1 MPGEAEILVAAYK
14 LAILTFYI
22 GVLIYAL
29 PIPLPGLKR
38 WAPALMADSILAAA
52 LVFIIYSLLD
62 LSDYIASA
70 LGGSWPLY
78 DAWYNDAMGVIVSV
92 KAAVA
97 ALYSIPD
104 PGGVLSGAKIL
115 VAPVDKAATAALLF
129 LLTVGGIHLL
139 IYTYGP
145 LLAAVGV
152 ALYSVPF
159 RVLRGAGAWLI
170 SFILVFNAGLQ
181 VLPVFLATVASAPG
195 SPIDPP
201 SGLESGVVYREIR
214 VLNVMGDPIRGG
226 LLVVYNSTGGRAAA
240 YPVDGEGYARSSSGD
255 RQVSLPE
262 GEVMFDLISNAVSFP
277 LEPDLVDTTS
287 SSGEIVVWSPHI
299 FWSPGTLQ
307 YAYTIGEI
315 TGYSVNETHSSYQ
328 IELYPGEFVEIR
340 YPQECPVQVEYQG
353 LEAIEGETSWEGVDV
368 VKLRLKAVQ
377 YSIYNI
383 TLYPAQC
390 NVDPGLD
397 AEDYLSGPDGDF
409 VDYNILAAFILYYFT
424 VPMIYIFTL
433 FIATTGLA
441 RLLGG
446 RDRIPVRVV

>member
-29 PIPLPGLKR
+29 PIPLTGLKR
-38 WAPALMADSILAAA
+38 WAPTLMADSILAAA

-62 LSDYIASA
+62 LSDYIAST

-78 DAWYNDAMGVIVSV
+78 DSWYNDAMGVIVSV

-97 ALYSIPD
+97 ALYSVPD
-104 PGGVLSGAKIL
+104 PGGVLGGAKIL
-115 VAPVDKAATAALLF
+115 AAPVDKAATAALLF

-145 LLAAVGV
+145 LLATIGV

-159 RVLRGAGAWLI
+159 RILRGAGAWLI

-195 SPIDPP
+195 SPINPP
-201 SGLESGVVYREIR
+201 SSIESGVVYREVR
-214 VLNVMGDPIRGG
+214 VLNVMGDTVKGG
-226 LLVVYNSTGGRAAA
+226 LLVVYNSTGSRIAS
-240 YPVDGEGYARSSSGD
+240 YPVDGEGYARSSTGD

-262 GEVMFDLISNAVSFP
+262 GEVMFDYISNAVSFP
-277 LEPDLVDTTS
+277 LEPDLVDTS
-287 SSGEIVVWSPHI
+287 SQGGEILVWSPHI

-315 TGYSVNETHSSYQ
+315 TGYTLNETHSTYQ
-328 IELYPGEFVEIR
+328 IELYPGEYVEVR
-340 YPQECPVQVEYQG
+340 YPQDCPVQVEYQG
-353 LEAIEGETSWEGVDV
+353 LEAIEGETSWEGIQVE
-368 VKLRLKAVQ
+368 KLRLKAHQHGV
-377 YSIYNI
+377 YNI
-383 TLYPAQC
+383 TLGAAPC
-390 NVDPGLD
+390 NVTPSLE
-397 AEDYLSGPDGDF
+397 AEDYLSGPGGDF
-409 VDYNILAAFILYYFT
+409 IDYNILAAFILYYFT

-446 RDRIPVRVV
+446 RERIPVRIV